1 MNSQRLAARYRSAQ
15 WKMES
20 SAALSDKTNT
30 MRTFIESLL
39 LVVAAAACDLNPS
52 ASVEPRS
59 LPGIELC
66 DALAQVSSRCSFAMA
81 ETLNRQ
87 RARPPRIGSMRTR
100 APVAK
105 LSPSSGAIS
114 TTRQIER
121 SVISISPPESA

>member
-39 LVVAAAACDLNPS
+39 LVVAAACDLNPS

-66 DALAQVSSRCSFAMA
+66 DALAQVCPLGEPECQDMHAACIESGGCHQ
-81 ETLNRQ
+81 Q
-87 RARPPRIGSMRTR
+87 RGHGSLR
-100 APVAK
+100 AVVLPW
-105 LSPSSGAIS
+105 
-114 TTRQIER
+114 RR
-121 SVISISPPESA
+121 R